1 MSSAPVRKS
10 RNGMVAIRRTRSAA
24 CAIVIPEHGIVIPGS
39 AQTLAG
45 FRAWAK
51 SSASPEYGRISF
63 LDGEIFIDMSPE
75 ELETHNAVKVEIDYG
90 VVHLNKKRKLGKFYG
105 DRTLLSNE
113 AANLSTEPDSLFILW
128 KTLESGRVQL
138 VPRADRE
145 GQYMEVVGTPDWL
158 LEIVSQTSV
167 AKDTKRLRRQYHRAG
182 VSEYWLIDA
191 RGEDID
197 FQILLWTE
205 SDYAGA
211 PERKGWQRSR
221 VFGRWFRLT
230 RRRGRMGLWEY
241 TLQVKA
247 SRE

>member
-1 MSSAPVRKS
+1 
-10 RNGMVAIRRTRSAA
+10 
-24 CAIVIPEHGIVIPGS
+24 
-39 AQTLAG
+39 
-45 FRAWAK
+45 
-51 SSASPEYGRISF
+51 
-63 LDGEIFIDMSPE
+63 MSPE
-75 ELETHNAVKVEIDYG
+75 ELETHAIVKAEIAR
-90 VVHLNKKRKLGKFYG
+90 VLLNINKERRRGKFYPDG
-105 DRTLLSNE
+105 TLLTNVE
-113 AANLSTEPDSLFILW
+113 ANLSTEPDSLFILW